1 MMFFIINLII
11 YLSFSIGNII
21 YIPQPNSIL
30 LVNYTN
36 TTVVGCEF
44 EAAASNAAYFG
55 NPSTTAFYRR
65 TAGTGTANNFYMDM
79 YNSNAAD
86 GPIFFMRVS
95 KHSTLGNLSGGA
107 GSGDTIGQ
115 IWFQGSDGNSF
126 ETAAAIKVEVDAS
139 SADGDMPGRMLFMTT
154 EDGASSP
161 TERVRIDN
169 SGRVQIGTAA
179 TTLAAR
185 LVASG
190 SNSGGNFQNSIAEI
204 GNSNDGS
211 TLVVRTNKPDA
222 HDDRGPFQI
231 YQSGTHMLETRN
243 TGLLS
248 GDFNDTSDRDLK
260 ENITS
265 MTSSLSALNNLNPV
279 TFTWK
284 WDEATG
290 EGRGAGETN
299 LGFIAQEVQEKFPQL
314 VSGTAIA
321 DSGSAGLSLNTIGIT
336 SVITK
341 AVQDL
346 TKEIQFLRAAITG
359 STDINQLKALVSGST
374 FV

>member
-1 MMFFIINLII
+1 MRISSTGNVGIGTDAPDRLLHVHGAGGGQAVAVFEDTGANANILIQAPGSDKNSIIN
-11 YLSFSIGNII
+11 
-21 YIPQPNSIL
+21 
-30 LVNYTN
+30 
-36 TTVVGCEF
+36 
-44 EAAASNAAYFG
+44 FG
-55 NPSTTAFYRR
+55 
-65 TAGTGTANNFYMDM
+65 D
-79 YNSNAAD
+79 
-86 GPIFFMRVS
+86 
-95 KHSTLGNLSGGA
+95 A
-107 GSGDTIGQ
+107 GSVEIGQ
-115 IWFQGSDGNSF
+115 IDYDHNDNSLRF
-126 ETAAAIKVEVDAS
+126 VVN
-139 SADGDMPGRMLFMTT
+139 TT
-154 EDGASSP
+154 EA
-161 TERVRIDN
+161 VRIDN